1 MDDPTDDPTKA
12 GRSHTALR
20 GMVMGGITAGL
31 LFGTLA
37 EFQNHRLTTP
47 AHAETAEEYDTVS
60 GTLGTVNLAEK
71 KGTLTTDVGKEVAF
85 QIVKPE
91 LFINLS
97 VGQRITLKLDKQ
109 GQAVRVMDNAAPELP
124 PPPIPK

>member
-1 MDDPTDDPTKA
+1 MDDQKEQ
-12 GRSHTALR
+12 GISRLVLR
-20 GMVMGGITAGL
+20 GIALGGIAAAL

-37 EFQNHRLTTP
+37 EVQIHRLP
-47 AHAETAEEYDTVS
+47 KVHAETAENYDTVS
-60 GTLGTVNLAEK
+60 GTLGMVNVAEK

-97 VGQRITLKLDKQ
+97 VGQRVTLKLDKQ
-109 GQAVRVMDNAAPELP
+109 GRAVRVMESAAPELP
-124 PPPIPK
+124 PPSVPR

>member
-1 MDDPTDDPTKA
+1 MDDRTQS
-12 GRSHTALR
+12 GRDHTVLR
-20 GMVMGGITAGL
+20 GMVLGGITAGL

-37 EFQNHRLTTP
+37 EFQIHRLAP
-47 AHAETAEEYDTVS
+47 VHAETAEDYDTVS
-60 GTLGTVNLAEK
+60 GTLGTVNLADK

-109 GQAVRVMDNAAPELP
+109 GRAVRVMDSAAPELP
-124 PPPIPK
+124 PPSIPK

>member
-1 MDDPTDDPTKA
+1 MDDQKEQ
-12 GRSHTALR
+12 GISRLVLR
-20 GMVMGGITAGL
+20 GIALGGVAAAL

-37 EFQNHRLTTP
+37 EVQIHRLP
-47 AHAETAEEYDTVS
+47 KVHAETAENYDTVS
-60 GTLGTVNLAEK
+60 GTLGMVNVAEK

-97 VGQRITLKLDKQ
+97 VGQRVTLKLDKQ
-109 GQAVRVMDNAAPELP
+109 GRAVRVMESAAPELP
-124 PPPIPK
+124 PPSVPR

>member
-1 MDDPTDDPTKA
+1 MDSLREY
-12 GRSHTALR
+12 GRRRSLFQ
-20 GMVMGGITAGL
+20 GMAVGGITAGL

-37 EFQNHRLTTP
+37 EFQIYRLP
-47 AHAETAEEYDTVS
+47 NAHAETAEAYDTVS
-60 GTLGTVNLAEK
+60 GTLGMVNVAEK

-109 GQAVRVMDNAAPELP
+109 GRAVRVMDTAAPELP
-124 PPPIPK
+124 PPSVPK

>member
-1 MDDPTDDPTKA
+1 MDDQKEQ
-12 GRSHTALR
+12 GISRLVLR
-20 GMVMGGITAGL
+20 GIALGGVAAAL

-37 EFQNHRLTTP
+37 EVQIHRLPKVMP
-47 AHAETAEEYDTVS
+47 AAENYDTVS
-60 GTLGTVNLAEK
+60 GTLGMVNVAEK

-97 VGQRITLKLDKQ
+97 VGQRVTLKLDKR
-109 GQAVRVMDNAAPELP
+109 GRAVRVMESAAPELP
-124 PPPIPK
+124 PPSVTR

>member
-1 MDDPTDDPTKA
+1 MDDPTQS
-12 GRSHTALR
+12 GRNHTVLR
-20 GMVMGGITAGL
+20 GIVMGGITAGL
-31 LFGTLA
+31 LFGTLT
-37 EFQNHRLTTP
+37 EFQIHRLAP
-47 AHAETAEEYDTVS
+47 VHAETAEAYDTVS
-60 GTLGTVNLAEK
+60 GKLGTVNLADK

-109 GQAVRVMDNAAPELP
+109 GRAVRVMDNAAPELP
-124 PPPIPK
+124 PPSIPK

>member
-1 MDDPTDDPTKA
+1 MDDHRKGGTS
-12 GRSHTALR
+12 RSVLR
-20 GMVMGGITAGL
+20 GMALGAIAAGL

-37 EFQNHRLTTP
+37 EVHIHRLP
-47 AHAETAEEYDTVS
+47 NVHAETAENYDTVS
-60 GTLGTVNLAEK
+60 GTLGMVNVAEK

-97 VGQRITLKLDKQ
+97 AGQRVTLKLDKQ
-109 GQAVRVMDNAAPELP
+109 GRAVRVMDTAAPELP
-124 PPPIPK
+124 PPSVPR

>member
-1 MDDPTDDPTKA
+1 MDDQKEQ
-12 GRSHTALR
+12 GISRLVLR
-20 GMVMGGITAGL
+20 GIALGGVAAAL

-37 EFQNHRLTTP
+37 EVQIHRLP
-47 AHAETAEEYDTVS
+47 QVHAETAENYDTVS
-60 GTLGTVNLAEK
+60 GTLGMVNVAEK

-97 VGQRITLKLDKQ
+97 VGQRVTLKLDKQ
-109 GQAVRVMDNAAPELP
+109 GRAVRVMESAAPELP
-124 PPPIPK
+124 PPSVPR

>member
-1 MDDPTDDPTKA
+1 MDAPKEY
-12 GRSHTALR
+12 GRNKSVLR
-20 GMVMGGITAGL
+20 GMVMGALTAGL

-37 EFQNHRLTTP
+37 EFQIHRLAP
-47 AHAETAEEYDTVS
+47 VHAETAEEYDTVS
-60 GTLGTVNLAEK
+60 GTLGTVNLADK
-71 KGTLTTDVGKEVAF
+71 KGMLTTDVGKEVAF

-109 GQAVRVMDNAAPELP
+109 GRAVRVMDSAAPELP
-124 PPPIPK
+124 PPSIPK